1 MVKIKF
7 YSRKKGWEDGNEIRV
22 FESDVFDLENTLS
35 SVFISKNGKTILD
48 MIMNIYKE
56 KAIPE
61 KFINLC
67 KQYENWFLYEEHCK
81 ITEGISL

>member
-48 MIMNIYKE
+48 MIMNTYKE
-56 KAIPE
+56 KDIPE

-67 KQYENWFLYEEHCK
+67 KKYENWFLYQENCK